1 MPWRAAAVD
10 DYSVLQELEF
20 RNYKKLNI
28 ESPQPGLDVVT
39 LSQPPMNPL
48 SDQMFLEL
56 AHYFLRIQTD
66 FSVRV
71 VILRAEGKAFC
82 AGLDL
87 KEQSGTDGGAPPA
100 ETPEALK
107 VEPVLQLQRR
117 VSDVIRQMRACPQ
130 PIVCCIQGAAAGG
143 GFGLALASDV
153 RLCTPA
159 ARFNVAMIRIG
170 LSGCD
175 IGISYHLPRLVGA
188 SVASEFILT
197 GRQMNSDRALRCG
210 LVSAVYQTQAQMD
223 EDALTLAAD
232 MLSNSAIGLR
242 YTKETL
248 NQNIDAPSL
257 DAALLLEDRTQN
269 IIAISNADDIQKRMK
284 SFVAPKRKKRPISKL

>member
-1 MPWRAAAVD
+1 MPRQPAAAD
-10 DYSVLQELEF
+10 DYSVLQQLEF
-20 RNYKKLNI
+20 RKYQKLQI
-28 ESPQPGLDVVT
+28 ESPEPGLDVVT

-56 AHYFLRIQTD
+56 AHYFQRLRTD
-66 FSVRV
+66 LSVRV
-71 VILRAEGKAFC
+71 VIIRAEGKAFC

-87 KEQSGTDGGAPPA
+87 KEQSGTDGVGSQP
-100 ETPEALK
+100 PEALK
-107 VEPVLQLQRR
+107 VDPVLQLQRR

-153 RLCTPA
+153 RLCTNA

-188 SVASEFILT
+188 STASEFILT
-197 GRQMNSDRALRCG
+197 GRQMSSDRALRCG

-223 EDALTLAAD
+223 EAARTLAAD

-242 YTKETL
+242 YSKETL

-269 IIAISNADDIQKRMK
+269 VIAISNADDIQMRMN
-284 SFVAPKRKKRPISKL
+284 SFVGPNRNKRPISKL